1 MYKVFNYNIPL
12 FIHSE
17 LFHHGDQD
25 NFLYLRI
32 DTDEEWK
39 YIIDNVWL
47 IKGVNGLSI
56 YTENHENTWKN
67 FKSYF
72 KTVQAA
78 GGIIENEQGDIL
90 VIERNGFLDL
100 PKGHIESGELAQ
112 EAALREVKEE
122 CGLKNHRILTPNPKV
137 SYHVYKLGDQWI
149 LKKTFWFTMQASE
162 NEKLIPQKEE
172 GIESIQW
179 MSKRAIQDH
188 KNEFYSS
195 LIDLFD

>member
-1 MYKVFNYNIPL
+1 M
-12 FIHSE
+12 
-17 LFHHGDQD
+17 D
-25 NFLYLRI
+25 N
-32 DTDEEWK
+32 DEEWK

-56 YTENHENTWKN
+56 YTENQENTWEN

-100 PKGHIESGELAQ
+100 PKGHIESGELAK
-112 EAALREVKEE
+112 EAALREVEEE
-122 CGLKNHRILTPNPKV
+122 CGLKNHKILNSNPKV
-137 SYHVYKLGDQWI
+137 SYHVYKLDDQWI
-149 LKKTFWFTMQASE
+149 LKKTFWFKMQASE
-162 NEKLIPQKEE
+162 NEKLTPQKEE

-179 MSKRAIQDH
+179 MSKGSIQEH